1 MGKLKKGRKLER
13 GKPEMKNR
21 KWGNQKCKTVN
32 GKIGKPE
39 MGKHK
44 RAENQKGENRNE
56 NPVMGK
62 LEM

>member
-1 MGKLKKGRKLER
+1 
-13 GKPEMKNR
+13 
-21 KWGNQKCKTVN
+21 
-32 GKIGKPE
+32 

-62 LEM
+62 LEMKNQKWENLKMGKWENGKMGYWENGKWENWKW